1 MKKIFTA
8 SAFLA
13 ALICCAGAPASW
25 QSNPQRARSLSRAN
39 NLPVLI
45 IFAGKMDKD
54 TAVLKD
60 KLEKLNPVITGHAV
74 PLFVELPPASSWS
87 RAFKN
92 DLQTT
97 YPFLTLDSGIPLPAF
112 YVTDSDFK
120 DLNIAE
126 PRYTAVGFQHMLADA
141 KNKFASAKQAEP
153 ETPPAAPEVPE
164 TPPAAPPKRQE
175 RKAAKTPE
183 KPAVQPLQQQY
194 TSSMQAAEADRQLR
208 ANRDPNGLPP
218 RGWFTDPAK
227 AKEFA
232 AARKLPIMILFSGT
246 DWCGPCKSLRSKVLD
261 KNDVSRLVVDKC
273 VALYVH
279 VPRGGW
285 GQVKAQYPFWRGNGV
300 PSFLFTDAQFN
311 VINGADI
318 SWKDRSY
325 RGIRKAIKAASER
338 LK

>member
-1 MKKIFTA
+1 MKKLFTVTALLFAFVCGAAA
-8 SAFLA
+8 SEA
-13 ALICCAGAPASW
+13 W
-25 QSNPQRARSLSRAN
+25 QSDPHRAQTLSRSRD
-39 NLPVLI
+39 LPILI
-45 IFAGKMDKD
+45 IFAGQMDKD
-54 TAVLKD
+54 TGVLKS
-60 KLEKLNPVITGHAV
+60 KLEKLTFIIAEHSI

-126 PRYTAVGFQHMLADA
+126 PRYTADGFQKMFVEVQ
-141 KNKFASAKQAEP
+141 KKFAASKQISA
-153 ETPPAAPEVPE
+153 ETTPAVPEVPE
-164 TPPAAPPKRQE
+164 TPPAAPLKRQE

-183 KPAVQPLQQQY
+183 KPAVQPQQQQY
-194 TSSMQAAEADRQLR
+194 TSSMQAAEADRQR
-208 ANRDPNGLPP
+208 RNNRDRSSEPP

-232 AARKLPIMILFSGT
+232 AARKLPILILFSGT

-261 KNDVSRLVVDKC
+261 KNNVSRLVVDKC

-300 PSFLFTDAQFN
+300 PSFLFTDAKFN
-311 VINGADI
+311 VINGVGVSSRSRDGIAD
-318 SWKDRSY
+318 
-325 RGIRKAIKAASER
+325 AIKAATQL